1 MGFGRPRLQVSCQAL
16 LGAGV
21 VQIVEVAHSRHHSL
35 TGLRTPKSSGLYYPA
50 RGAVGVGGRGAD
62 RMQAREREREREKER
77 KKERERKKN
86 REIERETERERE
98 TDRRQAGIGQRF
110 VFELGGV
117 SLYTFIQEGGPI
129 ASSRARKLMKQLADG
144 CQWISFGHLAA

>member
-35 TGLRTPKSSGLYYPA
+35 TGLRTPKSSSLYYPA

-62 RMQAREREREREKER
+62 RMQAREREREKER
-77 KKERERKKN
+77 KTERERK
-86 REIERETERERE
+86 IERLKERQRERERQ
-98 TDRRQAGIGQRF
+98 TGDKLGIGQRL

>member
-1 MGFGRPRLQVSCQAL
+1 MGFGRPRLQVSRQAL

-35 TGLRTPKSSGLYYPA
+35 TGLRTPKSSSLYYPA

-62 RMQAREREREREKER
+62 RMQAREREREKER
-77 KKERERKKN
+77 KTERERK
-86 REIERETERERE
+86 IERLKERQRERERQ
-98 TDRRQAGIGQRF
+98 TGDKLGIGQRL

>member
-1 MGFGRPRLQVSCQAL
+1 MGFGRPRLQVSRQAL

-35 TGLRTPKSSGLYYPA
+35 TGLRTPKSSSLYYPA

-77 KKERERKKN
+77 KTERERK
-86 REIERETERERE
+86 IERLKERQRERERQ
-98 TDRRQAGIGQRF
+98 TGDKLGIGQRL